1 MQAGQRQ
8 FGDRQQ
14 KDLTL
19 HYPRLAPIH
28 AQAEVLGGGRCV
40 KTKGDEVA
48 VGQRHPAHPSIAT
61 IQHLHARRALGTSK
75 DSCLGRGVLVEIDV
89 AIEMIIGDVEDRGRR
104 RIQGLR
110 GLQLKT
116 GKLQH
121 PDPRQGIGVL
131 RIHKGR
137 QGRRGNIAGDADGL
151 ARGAQQMPRQCGGGG
166 LAIGAGDRQHRH
178 GTKATQRLGEQLDLA
193 DHRNAG
199 GARVNHHH
207 QTTRQSRRKNQQIDA
222 VEQHLVELAGS
233 KVGTGGT
240 ATQLGQIGRCRSRV
254 GHAHL
259 SPLPRAPERTGQ
271 ARFTEAEN
279 ENVFAVQIH
288 GKFSPQRR
296 RGAEESQRTAK
307 TTAQDCFSLRRLS
320 LRLCASAVNAL
331 VFIVSS
337 ASTTRTARAGW

>member
-1 MQAGQRQ
+1 
-8 FGDRQQ
+8 
-14 KDLTL
+14 
-19 HYPRLAPIH
+19 
-28 AQAEVLGGGRCV
+28 
-40 KTKGDEVA
+40 
-48 VGQRHPAHPSIAT
+48 
-61 IQHLHARRALGTSK
+61 
-75 DSCLGRGVLVEIDV
+75 
-89 AIEMIIGDVEDRGRR
+89 MIIGDVEDRGRR
-104 RIQGLR
+104 RIQRLR

-121 PDPRQGIGVL
+121 PYLRQGIGVL
-131 RIHKGR
+131 RFHQGR
-137 QGRRGNIAGDADGL
+137 QGRGGNVAGDADGL

-193 DHRNAG
+193 DDRNAG

-207 QTTRQSRRKNQQIDA
+207 QTARQARRKNQQIDA
-222 VEQHLVELAGS
+222 IEQRLVELAAA
-233 KVGTGGT
+233 KVGAGGT
-240 ATQLGQIGRCRSRV
+240 ATQLGQIGWCRPRIR
-254 GHAHL
+254 HTHPR
-259 SPLPRAPERTGQ
+259 PLPRTPKRGGQ
-271 ARFTEAEN
+271 PRFTKAED